1 MKFLLVIVI
10 SIFSVH
16 GAAKKK
22 VYRKTQSIDFE
33 GSDVD
38 GEARNPYGSYML
50 QKKGI
55 KFMPLYKVRK
65 RFDEE
70 IKKSVDLLR

>member
-1 MKFLLVIVI
+1 MKFLII
-10 SIFSVH
+10 ASILFITPSVF
-16 GAAKKK
+16 AKKK
-22 VYRKTQSIDFE
+22 VFRKTQSVDFE
-33 GSDVD
+33 GANVD
-38 GEARNPYGSYML
+38 GESRTPYGAYLL

-70 IKKSVDLLR
+70 IKNSVDLLR